1 MNKFVIK
8 NAAFYWPNKCAV
20 CSGPPDAHATARCSI
35 LSDVSYYVIYAQTKH
50 RVFAVDYPVCTRHRG
65 IADTTGILSK
75 KSLFNLGISVIWAF
89 VAFMLSLKYGFLA
102 YDCFMKGN
110 FFDGLEE
117 LFILLVIVGI
127 GPLIFFIIRFFTPV
141 KIHSVTDRGIT
152 LSITN
157 NDYARDFERLN
168 KQIVV
173 KKLKW
178 WQE

>member
-1 MNKFVIK
+1 MKKFLIK
-8 NAAFYWPNKCAV
+8 NAAFCWPNKCAV
-20 CSGPPDAHATARCSI
+20 CSGPPDTHATVRCSI
-35 LSDVSYYVIYAQTKH
+35 LTDVSYYVLFAQTKH
-50 RVFAVDYPVCTRHRG
+50 RVFTVDYPVCAKHRE
-65 IADTTGILSK
+65 IANIAGILSK
-75 KSLFNLGISVIWAF
+75 RSLFNLGISVIWAF
-89 VAFMLSLKYGFLA
+89 IAFMLSVKYAFLA
-102 YDCFMKGN
+102 YDCLMQGKYLE
-110 FFDGLEE
+110 GLGE

-157 NDYARDFERLN
+157 NDYAREFERLN
-168 KQIVV
+168 KEIVV